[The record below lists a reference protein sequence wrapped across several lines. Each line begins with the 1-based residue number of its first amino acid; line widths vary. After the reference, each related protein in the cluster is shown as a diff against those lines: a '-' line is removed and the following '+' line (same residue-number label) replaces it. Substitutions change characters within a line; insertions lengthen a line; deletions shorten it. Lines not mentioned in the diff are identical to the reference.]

1 MVRSRE
7 AWIEGIRP
15 RTLGR
20 ERVAWVSWPVLPP
33 FVGIGESNLK
43 GYSTVFTIDLDI
55 VDVSC
60 SVRLEVTKLC
70 CDV

>member
-1 MVRSRE
+1 M
-7 AWIEGIRP
+7 
-15 RTLGR
+15 
-20 ERVAWVSWPVLPP
+20 SWPVLPP